1 MSEYRWFMPNI
12 QASKIWQSLYQH
24 PSSTFGPF
32 QKGPTIWKLHTVF
45 ISPWPLDPFVSSA
58 NPSPLMEGDWEW
70 PWVTAVIIYTLVIIG
85 RSVKFFGC
93 SSLIIKDV
101 IHHLTTWYMTV
112 TYTNTIKPGM
122 FLNHLPLVFQNIP
135 QTFCFEQIF
144 ASPQRKGGCF
154 SLVCQFFFHNQ
165 FPPPKKI
172 QLTEKHTP
180 PHFLGRHKNGG
191 RKVSDN
197 GTPTHPVPTDPPIHR
212 STTGSSKAKVVAF

>member
-135 QTFCFEQIF
+135 QTF
-144 ASPQRKGGCF
+144 F
-154 SLVCQFFFHNQ
+154 SNRSLH
-165 FPPPKKI
+165 PPKERVGV
-172 QLTEKHTP
+172 L
-180 PHFLGRHKNGG
+180 
-191 RKVSDN
+191 V
-197 GTPTHPVPTDPPIHR
+197 
-212 STTGSSKAKVVAF
+212 